1 MTAGQKQ
8 IWAPHYKGDA
18 AAQKDRNRS
27 FELACHTGP
36 DKIKFEGKSDQQIKT
51 QYNDLLRRK
60 RGNDS
65 QEGPSASGSSQ
76 SAIDDEYQAFVSVFY
91 FFDSF
96 FLNLASPVLSFVVS
110 FATQR

>member
-8 IWAPHYKGDA
+8 IWALHYKGDA
-18 AAQKDRNRS
+18 AAQKERNHS

-36 DKIKFEGKSDQQIKT
+36 DNITFEGKSDLQIKT

-65 QEGPSASGSSQ
+65 QEGPSASGSSPP
-76 SAIDDEYQAFVSVFY
+76 AIDEQYQALVSFFY
-91 FFDSF
+91 CFDIV
-96 FLNLASPVLSFVVS
+96 FLNLSAPVLSFSVP